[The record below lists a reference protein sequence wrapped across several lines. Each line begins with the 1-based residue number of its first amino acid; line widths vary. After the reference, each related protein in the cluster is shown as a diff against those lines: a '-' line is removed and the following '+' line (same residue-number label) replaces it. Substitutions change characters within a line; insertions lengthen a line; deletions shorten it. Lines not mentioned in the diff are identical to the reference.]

1 MAKHPMLLR
10 RPKARVQS
18 IATYSDSVVATAI
31 AEPSSARAPPRR
43 ALLGGRLFREL
54 PILPL
59 DLAWAD
65 VAVAGRIGRTR
76 RSANFFTKR
85 RRCDGAADLPLHTAR
100 QLPVHEPL
108 PANFLNAG
116 ELTWYAGAKGGS

>member
-54 PILPL
+54 HRNTANSAP
-59 DLAWAD
+59 
-65 VAVAGRIGRTR
+65 
-76 RSANFFTKR
+76 RSSL
-85 RRCDGAADLPLHTAR
+85 G
-100 QLPVHEPL
+100 
-108 PANFLNAG
+108 
-116 ELTWYAGAKGGS
+116 